1 MMPVKNSPSLDV
13 FNKKF
18 KRPGGQPLAAA
29 VWLLFLVATLAC
41 CGCKPDPDAA
51 PDLDNGSDSMPA
63 PDPLSVLIVGDAELG
78 SRIKR
83 QWSAE
88 RDGKLT
94 IIDISPGQWIEEKF
108 SIPKD
113 VDLVVYPPQQI
124 GELVETNQIR
134 AYDRD
139 LWNGEVVDKESY
151 FEHYRRD
158 IGRYDSKPYALPL
171 GNPQLAMIVQESIF
185 RDQTVDIP
193 TSWADWATALP
204 KIDLA
209 DTPLNDQLDKP
220 GIDFPLAEGWAAW
233 SLLARVAPN
242 VRVRG
247 NLSSVFDRRTMEP
260 LIDSPPFV
268 AALEQLKQL
277 ATQRSLNMAPRDL
290 YRLSLAGKSLAA
302 ITWPAQGFQLADETE
317 GLPNDILDEDQQR
330 ERLSIHPLPESRQLY
345 LFNRQEW
352 KQRAATDQNQIE
364 LVGFS
369 GLVVSVTRN
378 TEYKYSALELASW
391 LASAK
396 MSSQL
401 LADSPLVGVHRASQL
416 ADPVRWT
423 GERLSYDLA
432 EQYVNDVARSHQ
444 QAITLMFPRIP
455 SSQRYL
461 DLLDQGVREY
471 LSSDRSAE
479 DVLGEVAD
487 QWRELTKQIG
497 INQQYEA
504 MRRES
509 GFE

>member
-1 MMPVKNSPSLDV
+1 MMPVKNSTSLNGSDT
-13 FNKKF
+13 KF
-18 KRPGGQPLAAA
+18 KRPGRMPVTAA
-29 VWLLFLVATLAC
+29 VWLIFLAASLAC
-41 CGCKPDPDAA
+41 CGCKPDPVAG
-51 PDLDNGSDSMPA
+51 PEPDNGSDSMPA
-63 PDPLSVLIVGDAELG
+63 PDPLSVLVVGDAELG
-78 SRIKR
+78 PRIKR

-88 RDGKLT
+88 RDGILT
-94 IIDISPGQWIEEKF
+94 IVDISLRQWVENKF
-108 SIPKD
+108 TIPKD

-124 GELVETNQIR
+124 GELVENNQIR

-139 LWNGEVVDKESY
+139 LWNGEVVDKDSY
-151 FEHYRRD
+151 FEHYRRS

-185 RDQTVDIP
+185 RDQTVDVP
-193 TSWADWATALP
+193 TSWTDWGKALP
-204 KIDLA
+204 KINLTG
-209 DTPLNDQLDKP
+209 TPLDDQLDAA

-233 SLLARVAPN
+233 TLLARVAPN

-277 ATQRSLNMAPRDL
+277 ATKRSLDMAPRDL
-290 YRLSLAGKSLAA
+290 YRLSLAGNSLAA
-302 ITWPAQGFQLADETE
+302 VTWPAQGFQLADETE
-317 GLPNDILDEDQQR
+317 GLTNDTLNEDQQR
-330 ERLSIHPLPESRQLY
+330 ERLSIRPLPESQQLY
-345 LFNRQEW
+345 QFNRQQW
-352 KQRAATDQNQIE
+352 KQRPPTDQNQIE
-364 LVGFS
+364 LIGFS

-391 LASAK
+391 LASPK
-396 MSSQL
+396 MASQL

-423 GERLSYDLA
+423 GERMSYDLA
-432 EQYVNDVARSHQ
+432 EQYVTDVARSHQ

-455 SSQRYL
+455 SSRQYL

-471 LSSDRSAE
+471 LRSDRSAE

-497 INQQYEA
+497 INKQYEA